1 MNTFISTFLGWA
13 FFLGAIFG
21 WTFFLAFVVWRVRI
35 MHKERLAKKSLRKSE
50 EKRKTDSDDMPVL
63 LTPKERREY
72 MLNHIEDGRFYAISS
87 LRGSDTTIV
96 CAERYDTEEQ
106 RLYCY
111 AYLLISER
119 GVYNVYNLHISDPRG
134 IFILRDFVGNKPLR
148 IDFDCNP
155 HLFVFEEENISPYIT
170 DRDYNDFVQS
180 LQKAGCDWKI
190 EKGEDNGLGSYKYL
204 LKENNNI
211 ITNTTSK

>member
-21 WTFFLAFVVWRVRI
+21 WTFFFAFVVWRVRI
-35 MHKERLAKKSLRKSE
+35 MHKERLVKKSLRKSE

-96 CAERYDTEEQ
+96 CAERYDAEEQ

-111 AYLLISER
+111 AYLLIS
-119 GVYNVYNLHISDPRG
+119 GHGVYNLHISDPRG
-134 IFILRDFVGNKPLR
+134 IFKLRDFVGNKPLR

-155 HLFVFEEENISPYIT
+155 HLVVFEEENISPYIT

-204 LKENNNI
+204 LKET
-211 ITNTTSK
+211 IT